1 MKVPRLTY
9 SGPRRR
15 SESQLLYSQSSVTGV
30 VICCEAKSVITII
43 FDGVL
48 FFKYSGGSNIIFFA
62 LGGSPRH
69 QQGAS
74 SRRVI
79 RMQSSLTTL
88 RRDPH
93 FAPPTRGLF
102 LVVRLLHSDAKY
114 FCTEP
119 PPLFFHCRLWPVFPF
134 VAGFSHRR
142 LRLVVIFLLSFV
154 GTSTGRV
161 YPAAATFRPQLQPG
175 RAPGRLL
182 HQGQADHY
190 YEASAPG

>member
-1 MKVPRLTY
+1 MSVHGSGKGSLPPSCISTLQCPNRVRFIRL
-9 SGPRRR
+9 SP
-15 SESQLLYSQSSVTGV
+15 SSTV
-30 VICCEAKSVITII
+30 S
-43 FDGVL
+43 F

-93 FAPPTRGLF
+93 FAPPTRGLS

-119 PPLFFHCRLWPVFPF
+119 PPLLFSLPSPASVSFCCWLFPPPSTVSGYFFAKLCGDLDRTGIPDSGNV
-134 VAGFSHRR
+134 
-142 LRLVVIFLLSFV
+142 
-154 GTSTGRV
+154 STPITAWKR
-161 YPAAATFRPQLQPG
+161 T
-175 RAPGRLL
+175 
-182 HQGQADHY
+182 
-190 YEASAPG
+190 

>member
-1 MKVPRLTY
+1 MSVHGSGKGSLPPSCISTLQCPNRVRFIRL
-9 SGPRRR
+9 SP
-15 SESQLLYSQSSVTGV
+15 SSTV
-30 VICCEAKSVITII
+30 S
-43 FDGVL
+43 
-48 FFKYSGGSNIIFFA
+48 FFSNTLVGQIYIFFA

-79 RMQSSLTTL
+79 RMQSSPTTL

-93 FAPPTRGLF
+93 FAPPTRGLS

-119 PPLFFHCRLWPVFPF
+119 PPLLFSLPPPASVSFCCRLFPLPST
-134 VAGFSHRR
+134 VSGY
-142 LRLVVIFLLSFV
+142 FLLSSV

-161 YPAAATFRPQLQPG
+161 YPTAATFRPQLQPG

>member
-1 MKVPRLTY
+1 LSVHGSGQGSLPPSCISTLQCPNPVRFTRL
-9 SGPRRR
+9 SP
-15 SESQLLYSQSSVTGV
+15 SSTV
-30 VICCEAKSVITII
+30 S
-43 FDGVL
+43 
-48 FFKYSGGSNIIFFA
+48 FFFNYSGGSNIIFFA

-93 FAPPTRGLF
+93 FAPPTRSLS

-114 FCTEP
+114 SCTEP
-119 PPLFFHCRLWPVFPF
+119 PPLLFSLPPPASVSFGCWLFPLPYT
-134 VAGFSHRR
+134 ASGY
-142 LRLVVIFLLSFV
+142 FLLSSV

-161 YPAAATFRPQLQPG
+161 YPTAATFRSQLQPG
-175 RAPGRLL
+175 RAPDRLL

>member
-1 MKVPRLTY
+1 MSVHGSGKGSLPPSCISTLQCPNRVRFIRL
-9 SGPRRR
+9 SP
-15 SESQLLYSQSSVTGV
+15 SSTV
-30 VICCEAKSVITII
+30 S
-43 FDGVL
+43 F

-93 FAPPTRGLF
+93 FAPPTRGLS

-119 PPLFFHCRLWPVFPF
+119 PPLLFSLPLPASVSFCCWLFPLPST
-134 VAGFSHRR
+134 VSGY
-142 LRLVVIFLLSFV
+142 FLLSSV

-175 RAPGRLL
+175 RAPGRFL